1 MKSTNLRT
9 AQQSV
14 SAAEKKSTD
23 ANAAK
28 AQSAINHLQTGKDK
42 TALQKRLDKV
52 KKKVAAAEAKKVETA
67 KAKVKKAEKDKTK
80 KSKSSAQSAV
90 NQLKASNEKT
100 KLQKRLNA
108 VKPKK

>member
-1 MKSTNLRT
+1 
-9 AQQSV
+9 
-14 SAAEKKSTD
+14 
-23 ANAAK
+23 
-28 AQSAINHLQTGKDK
+28 
-42 TALQKRLDKV
+42 
-52 KKKVAAAEAKKVETA
+52 VETA